1 MRDAAGQ
8 VQGQK
13 KKIAELER
21 KIQQEEE
28 RLRGLDGGSNA
39 RLVSEKEEHVH
50 EHERL
55 MKLIQ
60 ELDIEHDK
68 QQSQVATAR
77 ESSQNA
83 QRQVQNKQGEIETI
97 RKRAQELRVVQNE
110 YMAAY
115 GPQMQ
120 NLLRAVDEEARKGNW
135 KEKPIGPLGQHITL
149 LKQDWSPILET
160 IFGRGLSGFVVTNYD
175 DQTLLRRLMSRYR
188 W

>member
-21 KIQQEEE
+21 KVRQEEE

-39 RLVSEKEEHVH
+39 RLVSEKEEII
-50 EHERL
+50 HEREQL
-55 MKLIQ
+55 MKLMQ
-60 ELDIEHDK
+60 ELEIERDK
-68 QQSQVATAR
+68 QQNQVATAR
-77 ESSQNA
+77 ESTQNA
-83 QRQVQNKQGEIETI
+83 QRQIQNKQMEIENV
-97 RKRAQELRVVQNE
+97 RKQAQELRKVQNE
-110 YMAAY
+110 YMATY

-120 NLLRAVDEEARKGNW
+120 NLLKAIDEAAGRGGW

-160 IFGRGLSGFVVTNYD
+160 IFGRGISGFIVTNYD
-175 DQTLLRRLMSRYR
+175 DQTLLRRLMSRCR

>member
-39 RLVSEKEEHVH
+39 RLVSEKEEIIRER
-50 EHERL
+50 EHL
-55 MKLIQ
+55 MKLMQ
-60 ELDIEHDK
+60 DLELERDK

-77 ESSQNA
+77 ESAQNA
-83 QRQVQNKQGEIETI
+83 QRQIQSKQAEIDNV
-97 RKRAQELRVVQNE
+97 RQRAQELRVVQNE
-110 YMAAY
+110 YLAAY

-120 NLLRAVDEEARKGNW
+120 NLLRAVDEEARRGSW

-175 DQTLLRRLMSRYR
+175 DQNLLRRLMSRCR